1 MNTQRYLP
9 AFHATVVWDNYR
21 IDWNGINPDVNIVV
35 GVNGSGKTTLLRR
48 IFSYCNNL
56 EKQGKALSEAVI
68 FVESVDNI
76 ALRDKR
82 KKDNALTQELKEYI
96 HKSDSELTLSRYRSK
111 LLDVPTHQA
120 ALIAE
125 RLDGLFKILN
135 QLFERTH
142 KTFNFE
148 DGNFT
153 CKKDG
158 SVIEIDNLSS
168 GEKYILLL
176 ILRVFLLE
184 EKSAIILLD
193 EPENTMHI
201 SWQRIL
207 VDILI
212 ILNPNAQYIISTHSP
227 SLFGA
232 GWGDKVV
239 YVEQIISKENA

>member
-9 AFHATVVWDNYR
+9 GFHATHVWDKCK

-35 GVNGSGKTTLLRR
+35 GINGSGKTTLLRS
-48 IFSYCNNL
+48 IYSFCNTL
-56 EKQGKALSEAVI
+56 EKHGKALSDVVM

-82 KKDNALTQELKEYI
+82 KKDNALTQELKEYLY
-96 HKSDSELTLSRYRSK
+96 KSDSELTLSRYRSR
-111 LLDVPTHQA
+111 LLDVTVEHA
-120 ALIAE
+120 ALITE
-125 RLDGLFKILN
+125 RLDKLLKILN
-135 QLFERTH
+135 QLFERTL

-148 DGNFT
+148 DGNLT
-153 CKKDG
+153 CRKEG
-158 SVIEIDNLSS
+158 SIIEIDNLSS
-168 GEKYILLL
+168 GEKYMLLL

-184 EKSAIILLD
+184 ERPAIILLD

-212 ILNPNAQYIISTHSP
+212 ELNPNAQYIISTHSP

-239 YVEQIISKENA
+239 YMEQIISKENA